1 MSSQSIFLLEFLVE
15 CYFNLF
21 SEQSSLCEAIKKPNC
36 RINQRGKRKIIEQ
49 KQKQSQKKKK
59 GNRGLVRMEQE
70 QKRSFKFIDVLTST
84 LFATDC

>member
-1 MSSQSIFLLEFLVE
+1 LSLKSIFLLGFLVE
-15 CYFNLF
+15 CYFNF
-21 SEQSSLCEAIKKPNC
+21 KSSLCEAIQKPNC

-59 GNRGLVRMEQE
+59 GNRNRGLVRMEQE